1 MKHSFRFGAA
11 LLHSKLSDPCW
22 DKRKPSGR
30 VWHWSRSLDKR
41 RLIFK
46 VSCSSGKVASV
57 ITCVFLRLPSYSL
70 GGRPVPCCSS
80 NTITNQNEL
89 RRLKVSL
96 KELSSSSL
104 SIRVPIY
111 RIDLL
116 VWSLNSISQMGSGIL
131 FHLWKFTF
139 FAFPIWFPTH
149 LTSDPLFQYQLFHG
163 WSLAVKWTRLLITYL
178 LLPIQLSKD
187 LIPMRAEPAGVT
199 AKS

>member
-1 MKHSFRFGAA
+1 MKHSFRFGSA

-46 VSCSSGKVASV
+46 VSYSSGKVASV

-70 GGRPVPCCSS
+70 GRRPVPFCSS

-89 RRLKVSL
+89 RILKGSL
-96 KELSSSSL
+96 KESSSSSL

-116 VWSLNSISQMGSGIL
+116 VWSLNSISQMVEIYFFLL
-131 FHLWKFTF
+131 FLSDFL
-139 FAFPIWFPTH
+139 PNRL
-149 LTSDPLFQYQLFHG
+149 LTLYFSTYSFKVGAWQSSELDY
-163 WSLAVKWTRLLITYL
+163 WSLIYCC
-178 LLPIQLSKD
+178 LSNSPK
-187 LIPMRAEPAGVT
+187 I
-199 AKS
+199 

>member
-1 MKHSFRFGAA
+1 MKHSLRFGSA

-46 VSCSSGKVASV
+46 VSYSSGKVASV

-70 GGRPVPCCSS
+70 GRRPVPCCSS

-89 RRLKVSL
+89 RILKVSL

-131 FHLWKFTF
+131 FHWWKFTL
-139 FAFPIWFPTH
+139 FAFPSYPISYPPDFWPFISVPTISW
-149 LTSDPLFQYQLFHG
+149 LELGSQ
-163 WSLAVKWTRLLITYL
+163 VN
-178 LLPIQLSKD
+178 
-187 LIPMRAEPAGVT
+187 
-199 AKS
+199 